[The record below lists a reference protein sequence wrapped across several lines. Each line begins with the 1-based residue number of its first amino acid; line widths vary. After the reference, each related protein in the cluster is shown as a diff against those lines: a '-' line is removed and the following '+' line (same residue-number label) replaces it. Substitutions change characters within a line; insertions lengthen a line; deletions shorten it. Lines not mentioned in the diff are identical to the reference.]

1 MRTRSGPR
9 LRGYHTSLNQ
19 EPPRV
24 RITTAFNRLLALPG
38 LRVMTVRFQ
47 DRGIVVEVRKRAR
60 LLRCPCGWTT
70 TARYDRSRRRWRH
83 LDLGVHQLWIE
94 ADIDRVDCQRC
105 DRVRTEQVPWA
116 REGARQTRP
125 FEQLVGY
132 LAQRMDRSA
141 VATLL
146 RCSWRTVTS
155 VIGRLV
161 NQHADDSQLDG
172 LRRIGVDEIGY
183 RRRRKF
189 LTIVADHDTGRVV
202 WVGKGKDSA
211 ALTSFFDALGP
222 ERCAQLESVSM
233 DMGRAYTAATAA
245 RLPDA
250 KICLDP
256 FHLVKWTGEALE
268 RIFRSHALNREAKQ
282 FRKDRYLLRAA
293 GENLSPEESTELGRL
308 RRSHEH
314 IGRAYDLKEGLRGL
328 FSDTKPEQARAYL
341 DGWLAEANTSDLPAF
356 VQLARRVS
364 KHYDGIVNAVEL
376 GLSNSRLEGINGK
389 IRLINARGY
398 GHHSAEALAAMIQLN
413 LGGIR
418 LELPTA
424 T

>member
-1 MRTRSGPR
+1 MR
-9 LRGYHTSLNQ
+9 
-19 EPPRV
+19 V
-24 RITTAFNRLLALPG
+24 TTAFNRLLNLPG
-38 LRVMTVRFQ
+38 LSVTAVSFT
-47 DRGIVVEVRKRAR
+47 DNGVVVEVRKTGRR
-60 LLRCPCGWTT
+60 LRCPCGWSATG
-70 TARYDRSRRRWRH
+70 RYDRSRRRWRH
-83 LDLGVHQLWIE
+83 LDLGVHKVWIE
-94 ADIDRVDCQRC
+94 ADIDRLFCRRC

-116 REGARQTRP
+116 RPGARQTKP

-141 VATLL
+141 VAELA
-146 RCSWRTVTS
+146 RCSWRTVTD

-161 NQHADDSQLDG
+161 DSRSDDSRFDG

-222 ERCAQLESVSM
+222 ERCAQIEAVSM
-233 DMGRAYTAATAA
+233 DMGVAYTAATAA

-250 KICLDP
+250 KVCLDP
-256 FHLVKWTGEALE
+256 FHLVKWAGEALE

-308 RRSHEH
+308 RRTHEQ
-314 IGRAYDLKEGLRGL
+314 IGRGYELKEGLRGL
-328 FSDTKPEQARAYL
+328 FRDVEPDQAKTYL
-341 DGWLAEANTSDLPAF
+341 DGWISEASDSQLPAF
-356 VQLARRVS
+356 TQLARRIT
-364 KHYDGIVNAVEL
+364 KHYDGILNAVEL

-398 GHHSAEALAAMIQLN
+398 GHHSAESLASMIHLN